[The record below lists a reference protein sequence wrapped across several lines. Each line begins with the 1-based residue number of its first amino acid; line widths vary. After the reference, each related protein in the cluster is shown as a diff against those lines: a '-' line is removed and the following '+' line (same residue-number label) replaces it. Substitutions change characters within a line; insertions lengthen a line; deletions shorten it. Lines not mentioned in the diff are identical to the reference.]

1 MRFSVSVL
9 SFCSYICKICKAYT
23 VLPTFLSLYMYLPP
37 FFLSLS
43 TPPPPSHSPTQSMF
57 SPASTPYQKLAEEC
71 VKYGVGVELFLFPT
85 NYCDVATLGDFVST
99 TGGEL
104 HYYRGYQVRQKIN
117 TIQGLIFCVV
127 EPL

>member
-1 MRFSVSVL
+1 
-9 SFCSYICKICKAYT
+9 
-23 VLPTFLSLYMYLPP
+23 MYCE
-37 FFLSLS
+37 FVDTQGFKKGGDNSLSLS
-43 TPPPPSHSPTQSMF
+43 LSLSHILFSSLSFSHPPPLTLTQSMF

-104 HYYRGYQVRQKIN
+104 HYYRGYQVSMK
-117 TIQGLIFCVV
+117 
-127 EPL
+127 